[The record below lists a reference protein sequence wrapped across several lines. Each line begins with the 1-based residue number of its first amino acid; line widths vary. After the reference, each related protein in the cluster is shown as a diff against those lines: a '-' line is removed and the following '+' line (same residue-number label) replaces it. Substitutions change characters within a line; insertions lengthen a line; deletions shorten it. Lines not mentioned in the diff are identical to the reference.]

1 MLDRWVRQGLL
12 TPEQAQQI
20 YAAEQAGRVPAPA
33 PETPAGPAGI
43 QAPAPAESPPPAAPP
58 AAPPRAGLAVE
69 ALGYLG
75 GLLAIAAT
83 MILLGMY
90 WEDLSTAVRLALSG
104 VTAVAL
110 IGAGLAAGSGTE
122 AGHGQRGRLRAVLWL
137 LSVGATA
144 AFLAI
149 LGGQSLDLAS
159 DDTVLLVGAGSA
171 AVAAVLYARCR
182 SILQHL
188 ALFGTVALTAGA
200 LGARVHWDEPTIVG
214 LAVWGVGVAWFAAGE
229 LGWLAPAGAAR
240 YVGAAGAVFSGAA
253 LTQSGWGNVLALLTI
268 AALFAGGVR
277 LDSLGLLGIAA
288 YGVLQIVPA
297 SVDYFFPGRLA
308 VPVAL
313 LVTGGLLVGLAVVVA
328 RRHARGE
335 RQPSAR
341 SRE

>member
-20 YAAEQAGRVPAPA
+20 LAAEQAGLVPAQLTR
-33 PETPAGPAGI
+33 TPAGPAGI
-43 QAPAPAESPPPAAPP
+43 KAPAPAESPPPAA
-58 AAPPRAGLAVE
+58 APRAGLAVE

-83 MILLGMY
+83 VIFLGMY
-90 WEDLSTAVRLALSG
+90 WKDLSTGVRVGLPA
-104 VTAVAL
+104 VTALVL
-110 IGAGLAAGSGTE
+110 LGAGFAVGSGTA

-144 AFLAI
+144 AFFAI
-149 LGGQSLDLAS
+149 LGDQSLDLVPK
-159 DDTVLLVGAGSA
+159 DTVLLVGVGSA
-171 AVAAVLYARCR
+171 ALAAVLYASCR
-182 SILQHL
+182 SILQHV
-188 ALFGTVALTAGA
+188 ALFGALALTAGA
-200 LGARVHWDEPTIVG
+200 LGARANWDEPTIVG
-214 LAVWGVGVAWFAAGE
+214 LAVWGVAVAWFAAGE
-229 LGWLAPAGAAR
+229 LGWLAPEGAAR
-240 YVGAAGAVFSGAA
+240 YVGAAAAVSSGAA

-268 AALFAGGVR
+268 GALFAAGVW

-297 SVDYFFPGRLA
+297 AVDYFFPGRLA

-335 RQPSAR
+335 RQPSSR
-341 SRE
+341 SRA